1 MTIYERALEFVH
13 DGDVVG
19 LGSGHAAAEFIKA
32 LGLRVKGGLRV
43 RGVPTSEASAKLAAE
58 AGVPLTTL
66 EAGMP
71 LSVAVDGA
79 DEWDPQLNLVKGFGR
94 ALLREKVVAAAAAKF
109 VVLVGPG
116 KEVHALG
123 ERGDVPVEVVPF
135 ALPLCRARLR
145 DLGCDPVLWAADGKP
160 ALTDN
165 GNYILDCR
173 LARPLRD
180 PHDFDAKARAVP
192 GVVGTGLFLGMAD
205 AVLVGDDHF
214 QLVAEK
220 RRDSLT
226 SDL

>member
-19 LGSGHAAAEFIKA
+19 LGSGHAAADFIKA
-32 LGLRVKGGLRV
+32 LGRRVKGGLRV
-43 RGVPTSEASAKLAAE
+43 RGVPTSEESAKLAAE
-58 AGVPLTTL
+58 AGVPLVSL

-79 DEWDPQLNLVKGFGR
+79 DEWDPQLNLIKGFGR
-94 ALLREKVVAAAAAKF
+94 ALVREKVVAAAAARL

-145 DLGCDPVLWAADGKP
+145 GLGCDPVLWTADGKA

-180 PHDFDAKARAVP
+180 PYEFDAQARAVP

-205 AVLVGDDHF
+205 VVLVGDDQF
-214 QLVAEK
+214 NLVAE
-220 RRDSLT
+220 RDRGSLNT
-226 SDL
+226 EH